1 MYKTKRTTI
10 ICFAILHTN
19 TDYRWESED
28 GDVLETGRVRRRV
41 GAAARHLHFRIYCGV
56 VITLFIYIIYLYII
70 IIIYKLNIRYLVRI
84 DFIK

>member
-28 GDVLETGRVRRRV
+28 GDVLETGR
-41 GAAARHLHFRIYCGV
+41 GSAAARHLHFRIYCGV

-70 IIIYKLNIRYLVRI
+70 IIIYKLNIRYFVCI